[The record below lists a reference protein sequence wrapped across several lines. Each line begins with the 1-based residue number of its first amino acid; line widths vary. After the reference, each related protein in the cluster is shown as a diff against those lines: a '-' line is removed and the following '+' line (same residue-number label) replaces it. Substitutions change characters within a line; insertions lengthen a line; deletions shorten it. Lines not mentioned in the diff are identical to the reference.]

1 MKADVYEKWMFRIL
15 VALALTSNVS
25 TGGTVTMIVLG
36 LLLML
41 VQTAWTRSLPAVD
54 KGMAVALLVYL
65 GAWAACCLGSR
76 EILFSLKALLGA
88 SYRFLPLFFALL
100 YVRTKEQVR
109 LIVLALAA
117 SILINDCVAVWQ
129 LLTHPWGFHPHGRVH
144 SATFLGSHMLMAVP
158 AMFFFSRKMYFRPIE
173 RKLLL
178 FMTLFSLAILVL
190 TQTRGA
196 WLAFA
201 GVVAVSLL
209 LEQRCRRQILAG
221 ILVGVVCIG
230 MGLLAS
236 PTYSQRFSTIAD
248 PKASVNV
255 ERVYMWNA
263 AVEIWRDHPLLGVGL
278 DEYGWYYN
286 TTYIPA
292 EAKEVPVVEGDPDT
306 GHGHPHNNI
315 LKHLSEGGIVGILA
329 FFFLHG
335 YILWRLLQR
344 YRIEHSRTAFSCALM
359 GILIFAGTHF
369 EGLTDTNINQLSIL
383 TEYCLLMGLSLA
395 AGAIEER
402 EKCDLG

>member
-15 VALALTSNVS
+15 VALALTANVS
-25 TGGTVTMIVLG
+25 TGGTVTMIVIG

-41 VQTAWTRSLPAVD
+41 VQAVWTRSLPAVD
-54 KGMAVALLVYL
+54 KGMAVAVLVYL

-76 EILFSLKALLGA
+76 EILFSLKALVGA

-100 YVRTKEQVR
+100 YVRRKEQVR
-109 LIVLALAA
+109 FIVLALAA
-117 SILINDCVAVWQ
+117 SIFINDCAAVWQ

-158 AMFFFSRKMYFRPIE
+158 AMFFFSQKMYFRPIE

-178 FMTLFSLAILVL
+178 FMTMFSLAILVL

-201 GVVAVSLL
+201 GVVAVYLL

-221 ILVGVVCIG
+221 ILVGVVCVGI
-230 MGLLAS
+230 GLLAS

-395 AGAIEER
+395 AGMIEER
-402 EKCDLG
+402 EKV